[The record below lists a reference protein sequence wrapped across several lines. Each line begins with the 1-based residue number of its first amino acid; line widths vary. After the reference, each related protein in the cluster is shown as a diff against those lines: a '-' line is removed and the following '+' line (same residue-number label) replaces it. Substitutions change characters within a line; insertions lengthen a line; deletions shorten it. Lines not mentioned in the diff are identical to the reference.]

1 MSLVSEKK
9 FITEEEKNTL
19 KEIQLKTQS
28 LVIELGEIELV
39 KLQLSKRYD
48 SAKIFLDDLIKEEE
62 NFNQSIANNYGKIT
76 INPETGEITAL
87 G

>member
-1 MSLVSEKK
+1 MSLASEKK

-39 KLQLSKRYD
+39 KLQLNKRYD
-48 SAKIFLDDLIKEEE
+48 VAKTFLDNLIKEEE
-62 NFNQSIANNYGKIT
+62 NFNQSIANKYGKAT
-76 INPETGEITAL
+76 INPETGEITVL

>member
-39 KLQLSKRYD
+39 KLQLNKRYD
-48 SAKIFLDDLIKEEE
+48 SAKIFLDNL
-62 NFNQSIANNYGKIT
+62 KI
-76 INPETGEITAL
+76 
-87 G
+87 

>member
-62 NFNQSIANNYGKIT
+62 NFNQSIANKYGKIT